1 MVTRDLGEFR
11 ERNQGPAMGR
21 DALGGE
27 VARLLESQG
36 VVSLSRPKARAVVD
50 AVVEVLA
57 AAALA
62 GKRVEI
68 RGFGSFSPHRAN
80 ARRSFVPTKGKVV
93 RVDAK
98 WTVRFKVSKDLKKSL
113 MEHLEK

>member
-1 MVTRDLGEFR
+1 MVAKDLGEFR
-11 ERNQGPAMGR
+11 ERNQNPALGR
-21 DALGGE
+21 DGVAVE
-27 VARLLESQG
+27 VSRILENQG
-36 VVSLSRPKARAVVD
+36 VLSLSRPKARAVVD
-50 AVVEVLA
+50 AVVEVLS

-68 RGFGSFSPHRAN
+68 RGFGSFAPHRAN

-98 WTVRFKVSKDLKKSL
+98 WSIRFKVSKDLKKQL